1 MYRDDADDADLVRE
15 GVTERRIVV
24 TQDRGLLMRRA
35 LWGYVRGDR
44 PDDQLADVLD
54 RFAPPL
60 APLTRCT
67 ACNGEVDAV
76 APEEVAD
83 RRRAGRPPPPE
94 SPAQDRVRPRG
105 NGRQR
110 LTRGGGRSPAL
121 RTR

>member
-1 MYRDDADDADLVRE
+1 MVRDPSETPTPQAFGCSAAVYRDDADDADLVRE

-24 TQDRGLLMRRA
+24 TQDRGCSCGGRCG
-35 LWGYVRGDR
+35 GYVRGDR
-44 PDDQLADVLD
+44 PDNQLADVLD

-83 RRRAGRPPPPE
+83 RHERDDHRRLSPRPMT
-94 SPAQDRVRPRG
+94 G
-105 NGRQR
+105 
-110 LTRGGGRSPAL
+110 
-121 RTR
+121 